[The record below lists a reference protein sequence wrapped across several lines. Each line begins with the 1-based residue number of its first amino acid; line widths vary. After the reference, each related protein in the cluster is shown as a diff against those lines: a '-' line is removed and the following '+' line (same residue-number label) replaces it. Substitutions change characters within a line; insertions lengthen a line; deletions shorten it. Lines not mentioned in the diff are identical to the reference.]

1 MSAEPFRAWVF
12 LASSPLF
19 WLALT
24 LGAYIIGDALSAR
37 SGRHPLVNPVFIAI
51 LAVGAV
57 LIASG
62 TDYRTYFE
70 GAQFIHVLL
79 GPATVALAV
88 PIVRHRDEIR
98 RNLVPLLVALAAGA
112 VTGVVTAILFA
123 TLFGASALLTASIAP
138 KSVTAAIAM
147 GVSQETGGQPA
158 LTAVLV
164 IATGVLGAVMV
175 TPLMNMMRVTDF
187 RARGLAVGVAAH
199 GIGTARAFSVNAM
212 AGTFASL
219 GMALNG
225 LATALLVPFVLA
237 LLAR

>member
-1 MSAEPFRAWVF
+1 VTIEPFRAWVF

-24 LGAYIIGDALSAR
+24 LGAYLVGDALAAR
-37 SGRHPLVNPVFIAI
+37 SGRHPLVNPVLIAI
-51 LAVGAV
+51 LVVGSV
-57 LIASG
+57 LVATG

-70 GAQFIHVLL
+70 GAQFVHVLL

-88 PIVRHRDEIR
+88 PIARHRAEIR
-98 RNLVPLLVALAAGA
+98 RNLVPLLVALVIGAA
-112 VTGVVTAILFA
+112 VGVVSAVGFA
-123 TLFGASALLTASIAP
+123 ALLGASPLLLASIAP

-164 IATGVLGAVMV
+164 IATGVLGAVTV
-175 TPLMNMMRVTDF
+175 TPLMNALRISDY

-199 GIGTARAFSVNAM
+199 GIGTARAFAVNAV

-225 LATALLVPFVLA
+225 LATALLVPLVLA
-237 LLAR
+237 FAR